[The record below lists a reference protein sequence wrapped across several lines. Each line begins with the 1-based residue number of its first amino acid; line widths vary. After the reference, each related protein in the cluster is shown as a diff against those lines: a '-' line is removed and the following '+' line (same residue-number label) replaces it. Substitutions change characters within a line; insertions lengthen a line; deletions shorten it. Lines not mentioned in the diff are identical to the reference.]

1 MEELFPYISTAYIFC
16 IIWIWSQLFVCLFL
30 LMIIQ
35 LNFSFTAYNVVTRTN
50 SNYFKKKELKVTRR
64 FSDFLGL
71 HDKLAEKYRQN
82 GRIIPPAPDKS
93 VVGMT
98 KVKISKDGD
107 EHQDEVSSSP
117 PKSGLKNQGWKIRV
131 EKFASLLSDGF
142 TVMAVINPS
151 EKKLCKSRLCV
162 L

>member
-1 MEELFPYISTAYIFC
+1 MIRLF
-16 IIWIWSQLFVCLFL
+16 FL
-30 LMIIQ
+30 IL
-35 LNFSFTAYNVVTRTN
+35 AYNVVTRTN
-50 SNYFKKKELKVTRR
+50 SNYFKKKELKVNRR

-107 EHQDEVSSSP
+107 EHQDEVNI
-117 PKSGLKNQGWKIRV
+117 LFLA
-131 EKFASLLSDGF
+131 E
-142 TVMAVINPS
+142 NP
-151 EKKLCKSRLCV
+151 
-162 L
+162 

>member
-1 MEELFPYISTAYIFC
+1 MEELFPFISTAYIFC

-82 GRIIPPAPDKS
+82 GRIIPPQLQK
-93 VVGMT
+93 
-98 KVKISKDGD
+98 K
-107 EHQDEVSSSP
+107 
-117 PKSGLKNQGWKIRV
+117 
-131 EKFASLLSDGF
+131 ASL
-142 TVMAVINPS
+142 V
-151 EKKLCKSRLCV
+151 
-162 L
+162 